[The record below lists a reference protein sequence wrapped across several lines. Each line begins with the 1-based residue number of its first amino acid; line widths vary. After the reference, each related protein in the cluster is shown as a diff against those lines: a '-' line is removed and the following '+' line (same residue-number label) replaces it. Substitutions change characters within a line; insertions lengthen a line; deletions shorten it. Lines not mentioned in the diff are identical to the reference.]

1 MRAECASPAPPM
13 DIQRF
18 RAALWLNGPSLALI
32 EAAAEEAGELE
43 ALWRLPSE
51 PWRRIRCAGRRHSI
65 SQLAWH
71 ELAGGRCG
79 RRSAPRPR
87 VPGRSSWPSGPPSGL
102 SSGHGWLRRCYH
114 WRGATSRRGCRRRRR
129 LRGARPRGGGRGRS
143 G

>member
-1 MRAECASPAPPM
+1 M

-32 EAAAEEAGELE
+32 EASAEEARELK

-79 RRSAPRPR
+79 
-87 VPGRSSWPSGPPSGL
+87 
-102 SSGHGWLRRCYH
+102 H
-114 WRGATSRRGCRRRRR
+114 RGAS
-129 LRGARPRGGGRGRS
+129 RPRGRGVPRGAATLLLDRVRVAAGQGAAAAGVALRLEEDAAGRGDCVAS
-143 G
+143 GGEAGAGG